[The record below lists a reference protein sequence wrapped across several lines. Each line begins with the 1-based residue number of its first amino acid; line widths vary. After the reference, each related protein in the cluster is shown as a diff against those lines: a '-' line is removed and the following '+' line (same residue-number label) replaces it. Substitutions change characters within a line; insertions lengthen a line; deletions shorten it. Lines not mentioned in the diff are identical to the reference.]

1 MLEKYPVVTDIGE
14 YKVIINIDVL
24 PLNDGTL
31 KSAYEA
37 VVYKKEQTKI
47 LKRDKWVF
55 INRLLKE
62 ADVVENEKDGFINLT
77 KEAIKNYEERQYNL
91 SEEEKI
97 VNARVKEFVQWDG
110 DARSN
115 KKG

>member
-1 MLEKYPVVTDIGE
+1 MLEKYPVITDKDE
-14 YKVIINIDVL
+14 YKVIIDIVAL
-24 PLNDGTL
+24 PLHDDTL

-62 ADVVENEKDGFINLT
+62 ADVVENEKDGFINLA
-77 KEAIKNYEERQYNL
+77 KEAIKNYEEKQYNL
-91 SEEEKI
+91 SEEEKV
-97 VNARVKEFVQWDG
+97 VNARVKEFIQWDG
-110 DARSN
+110 DIR
-115 KKG
+115 